1 MEPHEKLLAFSG
13 TSLWH
18 TPGKPPVAIRWV
30 VVRDPKGELE
40 DTPILCTD
48 LEATAQQIIEWFV
61 PRWNIEVTF
70 EELRAHLGVET
81 QRQWSDRA
89 IGRTTPCLFGLFS
102 LVTLMAVRM
111 VTDGQ
116 LPVAQTAWY
125 RKEQATFSD
134 VIAFVRRKLWAARY
148 CVDSLSQPQS
158 TEFVSDF
165 INQLLDNLSEAA

>member
-1 MEPHEKLLAFSG
+1 MSTLFR
-13 TSLWH
+13 
-18 TPGKPPVAIRWV
+18 PVNGQSRV
-30 VVRDPKGELE
+30 
-40 DTPILCTD
+40 
-48 LEATAQQIIEWFV
+48 
-61 PRWNIEVTF
+61 

-89 IGRTTPCLFGLFS
+89 IERTTPCLFGLFS
-102 LVTLMAVRM
+102 LVTIMAAHM

-116 LPVAQTAWY
+116 LPVVQTAWY

-134 VIAFVRRKLWAARY
+134 AIAFVRRKLWAARY

-165 INQLLDNLSEAA
+165 MKQLLDSLSEAA